1 MTEFRT
7 TATHDG
13 REVPMPSVNAATCDA
28 DALEQLR
35 YDYDR
40 VRTTL
45 SQDAVD
51 FRDRVAADARA
62 SAAPSEDAIRAAKF
76 DALEDARQGVGECVY
91 FTVGDAERVRMWL
104 DVQKQKYAPRP
115 VYAAPVRLSDGS
127 TFGQVGPD
135 EFQFTG
141 PNGAIQSGET
151 AWWRGAYMWR
161 PADGALVLA
170 VLDGAEE
177 KR

>member
-13 REVPMPSVNAATCDA
+13 RAVPMPEVNAAECDESA
-28 DALEQLR
+28 MFDLSDAYTRDGTSSYHDANDLR
-35 YDYDR
+35 AR
-40 VRTTL
+40 IL
-45 SQDAVD
+45 
-51 FRDRVAADARA
+51 ADARA
-62 SAAPSEDAIRAAKF
+62 SAAPSEDAIREREREAF
-76 DALEDARQGVGECVY
+76 RQGVTTERAGMAWV
-91 FTVGDAERVRMWL
+91 AEMKRL
-104 DVQKQKYAPRP
+104 YPAPRP

-127 TFGQVGPD
+127 TFGQTGPD
-135 EFQFTG
+135 EFTYT
-141 PNGAIQSGET
+141 PDSSPIPSKCSGQ
-151 AWWRGAYMWR
+151 WWRECDEFT